1 MSKELPP
8 SRVAEQFVVRFPD
21 GMRGRIAEAA
31 KANNRSMNA
40 EIVARLEE
48 SFAGRASDSTN
59 WQAILQATSL
69 YNKVAMLD
77 MQIQMVKLRLQ
88 SLAER
93 HAALGAE
100 TALLAKQAK
109 TDHDFELAEA
119 KLQAMRTTEDDMDA
133 VGIEL
138 EKIVEERTVVLDQ
151 ITQLREAITGMQ
163 RSAST
168 DLSQN

>member
-1 MSKELPP
+1 MQEIFRSQFRLPH
-8 SRVAEQFVVRFPD
+8 SLYEKLKASAESS
-21 GMRGRIAEAA
+21 
-31 KANNRSMNA
+31 NRSLNA

-59 WQAILQATSL
+59 WQAVLQATSL

-138 EKIVEERTVVLDQ
+138 KKIVEERTLVLDQ
-151 ITQLREAITGMQ
+151 ITQLREAITDMQ
-163 RSAST
+163 SGAST
-168 DLSQN
+168 AEQDPSQN